1 MGSPPGHQRRAS
13 ASLTITTRGVSPL
26 SAAEKSRPRTSGS
39 RIVSKYF
46 GETLATITETG
57 DVVDSEITS
66 APLASPL
73 KGRLLASAADIAPG
87 RDDARS
93 TRSAR
98 SASRRDGV

>member
-1 MGSPPGHQRRAS
+1 MNVIPSVAVRPKRNDVK
-13 ASLTITTRGVSPL
+13 SLDV
-26 SAAEKSRPRTSGS
+26 AAL
-39 RIVSKYF
+39 ISKYF
-46 GETLATITETG
+46 GETLVTITETG

-66 APLASPL
+66 APLVSPL